1 VAPLSPMFGA
11 PRTREAARSA
21 VREESRHQGGRR
33 APLPA
38 RRIPVPPSLPPTSR
52 SRTSRASR
60 TTGSTSGGDIATC
73 RIRLSRHFTRGTRQ
87 IAEESYEQPRR
98 HPGLDSGEFA
108 SLDRP
113 LPFVPLFDDLRAA
126 SLLAAFKWHLERM
139 GWRVP
144 RAGGLGRSLDA
155 CPREDC
161 KGQGYILGRPRARGH
176 S

>member
-1 VAPLSPMFGA
+1 VKRHEVPFVKKVVIKAAGELLSRP
-11 PRTREAARSA
+11 AAYRC
-21 VREESRHQGGRR
+21 RHRCRRRR
-33 APLPA
+33 ARAPPA
-38 RRIPVPPSLPPTSR
+38 LRVQR
-52 SRTSRASR
+52 
-60 TTGSTSGGDIATC
+60 GSTSGGDIATC